1 MREAYSNSLS
11 IEQDH
16 PSRTLD
22 ESVLEEV
29 IRHVLAAEDATLVYL
44 SVVLTDH
51 ATVRRLNR
59 SYLDHDYNTDV
70 LSFSLR
76 NETSASDSLMVEGEV
91 YVDLDTARER
101 CEEFDATFEREACR
115 YVIHGLLHLLGYDDA
130 TESAQET
137 MRRREDEYLQA
148 ALSPPA

>member
-1 MREAYSNSLS
+1 VREAYSNSLS

-29 IRHVLAAEDATLVYL
+29 IRHVLAAEDATLVHL

-51 ATVRRLNR
+51 ATVRCLNR

-148 ALSPPA
+148 ALSPSA